1 MDVVSNF
8 DQTSGACLRRR
19 SESRRRRLAR
29 ASIAYTSAQPRLVP
43 CRCPVLEL
51 RLAVRY
57 APANTVSEANSHF
70 RLTNL
75 RVLALSIC
83 LLAALIAANLV
94 YAALSGRSQALTG
107 SAGELLY
114 AAAFSGFADEWDLYG
129 GQQSAQ
135 IVDEQLELS
144 VGAPQTA
151 AWSAARPQFADFDL
165 RVQAVASAGPLD
177 NAFGL
182 VFHLNND
189 EPAACDMP
197 AVLLCGLEDL
207 LPLAGAA
214 IRQALDLQRST
225 DYFAFLIS
233 SDGYYS
239 LWRAE
244 ANRTKL
250 LSAWIASDDIRQG
263 LGAPNTIRVS
273 ATGSRYQFYVNG
285 APHDLCLADDP
296 GASSTYAAGECV
308 DGSMQDSYLAAA
320 DAVGRLGLIAQSTA
334 SGGGGVVVRFD
345 NLLVFS
351 PPAID
356 EREARL

>member
-1 MDVVSNF
+1 MLKS
-8 DQTSGACLRRR
+8 Q
-19 SESRRRRLAR
+19 
-29 ASIAYTSAQPRLVP
+29 Y
-43 CRCPVLEL
+43 
-51 RLAVRY
+51 AVRD
-57 APANTVSEANSHF
+57 APADTVSEANSHSSPSSQS
-70 RLTNL
+70 RLKSL
-75 RVLALSIC
+75 RVPALLIC
-83 LLAALIAANLV
+83 LVAALIAANLV
-94 YAALSGRSQALTG
+94 YAALTGRSRELTG
-107 SAGELLY
+107 RAGELLY
-114 AAAFSGFADEWDLYG
+114 AAAFSGFADEWDLYV

-165 RVQAVASAGPLD
+165 RVQAVARAGPLD

-182 VFHLNND
+182 VFHLQND

-214 IRQALDLQRST
+214 IRQALGLQGST
-225 DYFAFLIS
+225 DYFAFLVS

-263 LGAPNTIRVS
+263 LGATNTIRVI

-285 APHDLCLADDP
+285 VAHDLCLADDP
-296 GASSTYAAGECV
+296 GASSTYAAGECI
-308 DGSMQDSYLAAA
+308 DGSMRDSYLAEAG
-320 DAVGRLGLIAQSTA
+320 AVGRLGLIAQSTA
-334 SGGGGVVVRFD
+334 SGGSGLVVRFD

-351 PPAID
+351 PTAID
-356 EREARL
+356 ERETRL